1 MESFFAAGTRAASR
15 LGSMLLLAKAC
26 ATKIPLALVMTLSV
40 PQEMPLDIQ
49 VGV

>member
-1 MESFFAAGTRAASR
+1 MEGIFAAGTRAASR

-40 PQEMPLDIQ
+40 PQGLPMVIQ
-49 VGV
+49 SGV